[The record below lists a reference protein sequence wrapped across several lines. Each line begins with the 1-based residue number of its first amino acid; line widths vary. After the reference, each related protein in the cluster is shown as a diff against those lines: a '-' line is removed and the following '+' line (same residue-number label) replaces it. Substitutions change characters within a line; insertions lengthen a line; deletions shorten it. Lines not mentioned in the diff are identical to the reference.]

1 MDIDF
6 KYVIEAVFND
16 NEATVTQ
23 PEYYLVKQVQLND
36 LELTTDICKCNQL
49 EHAELVMEALARYQA
64 TWRDKNENRL

>member
-1 MDIDF
+1 MARMDINF

-16 NEATVTQ
+16 NETVVTQ

-36 LELTTDICKCNQL
+36 LELTTDICICNQL

-64 TWRDKNENRL
+64 TWRSEK

>member
-1 MDIDF
+1 MARMDINF

-16 NEATVTQ
+16 NETVVAQ

-36 LELTTDICKCNQL
+36 LELTTDICICNQL

-64 TWRDKNENRL
+64 TWRSKK